1 MAISKL
7 VEEAVREKSK
17 RMISNSEWVK
27 YGQTF
32 EGDKAF
38 LAGAIDAMIFDV
50 GAVLNPRDIP
60 SHEER
65 KALIL
70 SIIR

>member
-1 MAISKL
+1 
-7 VEEAVREKSK
+7 
-17 RMISNSEWVK
+17 MISNSEWVK

-32 EGDKAF
+32 ERDKAF

-65 KALIL
+65 KTLIL
-70 SIIR
+70 SILR

>member
-1 MAISKL
+1 MAIPKL
-7 VEEAVREKSK
+7 VEYVVREKAR
-17 RMISNSEWVK
+17 RMLGNPEWVK

-32 EGDKAF
+32 EKDKAF

-70 SIIR
+70 SILR

>member
-7 VEEAVREKSK
+7 VEHVVREKAR
-17 RMISNSEWVK
+17 RMLGNPEWVK
-27 YGQTF
+27 YGQNF
-32 EGDKAF
+32 EKEKAF
-38 LAGAIDAMIFDV
+38 LAGAIDAMVFDV
-50 GAVLNPRDIP
+50 AAVINPRDIP

-70 SIIR
+70 SILK